1 MGELM
6 RQLGCTPRFSTPFY
20 PQGHPMVQRTVSTV
34 KTMIGKA
41 AADKPKQWQAYLDYI
56 VWAIRESVN
65 ESLGVAPWTLL
76 FSRLPHGL
84 LSILKETWEGVTD
97 PPINLGKNIVE
108 V

>member
-1 MGELM
+1 
-6 RQLGCTPRFSTPFY
+6 
-20 PQGHPMVQRTVSTV
+20 MVQRTVSTV

-65 ESLGVAPWTLL
+65 ERLGVAPWTLV
-76 FSRLPHGL
+76 FSRLPHGP